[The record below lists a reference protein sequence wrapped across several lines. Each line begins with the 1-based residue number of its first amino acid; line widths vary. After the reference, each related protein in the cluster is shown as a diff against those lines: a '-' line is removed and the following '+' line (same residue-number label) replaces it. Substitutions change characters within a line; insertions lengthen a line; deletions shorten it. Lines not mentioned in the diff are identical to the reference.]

1 LFVSANDEV
10 LEFIIIKSLSD
21 VVIIDATI
29 PLHRASLIA
38 VYEVSPSIEDGQLKF
53 LNN

>member
-10 LEFIIIKSLSD
+10 LEFVIIKSLRD

-38 VYEVSPSIEDGQLKF
+38 VDEISPSIEDGQLEF
-53 LNN
+53 SNN